1 MNFTGE
7 ENFAADRDK
16 LWDRL
21 TDMEFVSQAIPDL
34 DRVERMEPD
43 LLVCRVKPS
52 LSFLSGSLKLTFE
65 AIEKKP
71 PDMARIRVSGKGIGA
86 SLVVEIEIRLTAKG
100 EETRLAWSADIV
112 ERGGL
117 LKPVS
122 PTLIQAS
129 AEKVIGAVWS
139 RFREALDG

>member
-7 ENFAADRDK
+7 ENFAVDRDK

-65 AIEKKP
+65 SIEKKP

-86 SLVVEIEIRLTAKG
+86 KLVVETEIRLTAK
-100 EETRLAWSADIV
+100 EEGTSLAWSADIV

-117 LKPVS
+117 LRPVS